1 MCPSASARPRVVP
14 VSSAAAQS
22 PLEAPYASPS
32 GGSADAVMRRLL
44 CVPSCA
50 TPVREKDVQRLF
62 GTGILLSALRC
73 LLTYVLPPFL
83 GPVIGLAGG
92 VGPAIGLPLAAVALV
107 FDVLGVRRFWVA
119 NHRSRWSATFVYA
132 GVMALVLALMI
143 IDVVQLT
150 R

>member
-1 MCPSASARPRVVP
+1 M
-14 VSSAAAQS
+14 SSTAAEG
-22 PLEAPYASPS
+22 PLQAPYAPPA
-32 GGSADAVMRRLL
+32 GGSADAIMRRLL

-50 TPVREKDVQRLF
+50 APVREKDVQRMF

-73 LLTYVLPPFL
+73 LLTYVLLPFL
-83 GPVIGLAGG
+83 GPVLGLAGG
-92 VGPAIGLPLAAVALV
+92 VGPAVGLPLAAVALV

-132 GVMALVLALMI
+132 GVMALVIALMA

>member
-1 MCPSASARPRVVP
+1 M
-14 VSSAAAQS
+14 
-22 PLEAPYASPS
+22 
-32 GGSADAVMRRLL
+32 
-44 CVPSCA
+44 
-50 TPVREKDVQRLF
+50 F

-73 LLTYVLPPFL
+73 LLTYVLLPFL
-83 GPVIGLAGG
+83 GPVLGLAGG
-92 VGPAIGLPLAAVALV
+92 VGPAIGLPLAVVALV

-132 GVMALVLALMI
+132 GVMALVLALMV